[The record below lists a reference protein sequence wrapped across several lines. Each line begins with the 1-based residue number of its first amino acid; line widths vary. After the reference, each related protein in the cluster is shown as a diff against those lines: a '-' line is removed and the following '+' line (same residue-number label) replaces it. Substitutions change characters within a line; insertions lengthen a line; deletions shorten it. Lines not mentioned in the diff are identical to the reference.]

1 MSTPMPGY
9 YEQQPPQVF
18 QDPRVIR
25 SVGRC
30 ILLLIVSGGFWG
42 IAWMYHTTK
51 EVSSKVNNPAPGA
64 TFRAIMTFI
73 PIANLV
79 VLFLSWRDIE
89 NYCKRARSEDFPMVL
104 FYLLT
109 ILLSFPALFTY
120 PIVQSRMNQAHK
132 AATNG
137 QATDAPMQ
145 TIDWVCIAIGIAL
158 WALYLLLIIVVIVA
172 AGTSSTTTY

>member
-1 MSTPMPGY
+1 MPGY
-9 YEQQPPQVF
+9 YDQQSPQGF

-104 FYLLT
+104 F
-109 ILLSFPALFTY
+109 
-120 PIVQSRMNQAHK
+120 
-132 AATNG
+132 
-137 QATDAPMQ
+137 
-145 TIDWVCIAIGIAL
+145 
-158 WALYLLLIIVVIVA
+158 
-172 AGTSSTTTY
+172 